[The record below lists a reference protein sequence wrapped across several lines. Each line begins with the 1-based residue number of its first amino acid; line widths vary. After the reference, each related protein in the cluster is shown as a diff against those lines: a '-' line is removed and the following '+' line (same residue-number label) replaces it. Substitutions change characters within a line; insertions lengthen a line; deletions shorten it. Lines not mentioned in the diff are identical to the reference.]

1 MKNRNWFWGLFFLLA
16 AIFVI
21 ASQIGSFGQIGVLSI
36 AATVLLAAL
45 CIHSAIERNFF
56 GIFIPLAL
64 LYMIY
69 QQPLHLIQISIWLL
83 LFASIL
89 ASIGLSIIFHSH
101 THHCHSH
108 NDTFFSRGPD
118 DWHSLHDGTECFN
131 QTTENINDN
140 NPCAKVSFGSSSK
153 YLHADCL
160 KSGQFSV
167 SFGELAVFFDH
178 AQLSPD
184 GAEIFLDCS
193 FGELKL
199 FVPKNWLVIDNV
211 RTGLGSVENDERMSR
226 PDENAPRLTLTGNV
240 QLGDI
245 AIHYI

>member
-1 MKNRNWFWGLFFLLA
+1 MKNRNWFWGFFFLLA

-83 LFASIL
+83 LLASIL
-89 ASIGLSIIFHSH
+89 ASIGFSIIFLSH
-101 THHCHSH
+101 THHSHSH
-108 NDTFFSRGPD
+108 IDTFLSD
-118 DWHSLHDGTECFN
+118 DWHGSHDGTECFN
-131 QTTENINDN
+131 QTPENINDN
-140 NPCAKVSFGSSSK
+140 NPCIKVSFGSSSK

-167 SFGELAVFFDH
+167 SFGELAVFFDRT
-178 AQLSPD
+178 LLNPD

-193 FGELKL
+193 FGDIKL
-199 FVPKNWLVIDNV
+199 FVPRNWLVIDHI
-211 RTGLGSVENDERMSR
+211 RTGLGSVENDGRMSH
-226 PDENAPRLTLTGNV
+226 PDENAPRLTLTGHV

-245 AIHYI
+245 SIHYI